1 MATVLE
7 STAIYEARIVATHI
21 HRAISTTHKKKIKEE
36 RKQAFGYKALVFG
49 RRNWP
54 KVKISDSLA
63 YCFFKDLLGHLGRA
77 VQPSF
82 LQV

>member
-1 MATVLE
+1 MLE
-7 STAIYEARIVATHI
+7 SAAIYEARTVATHI
-21 HRAISTTHKKKIKEE
+21 HTAVSITHKKEIKEE

-49 RRNWP
+49 RHNWP

-63 YCFFKDLLGHLGRA
+63 YCFSKDLLGHPGRA
-77 VQPSF
+77 FQLSF